1 MVKRHRREN
10 AQIAIQSG
18 NSAVTDATYMSLIA
32 KPEDKRFEMFALKRL
47 GTVAVVAGLASV
59 GVAAMPHE
67 AKAWWRGG
75 VGVGIWV
82 PPVVVAPP
90 PVYVAPPVAYAPPPV
105 YYPAPRPVWVP
116 PHWEGPYWVRG
127 HWA

>member
-1 MVKRHRREN
+1 
-10 AQIAIQSG
+10 
-18 NSAVTDATYMSLIA
+18 MSV
-32 KPEDKRFEMFALKRL
+32 LKRL
-47 GTVAVVAGLASV
+47 GGVFAVAGLA
-59 GVAAMPHE
+59 AMMPHD
-67 AKAWWRGG
+67 ANAWWSGG

-90 PVYVAPPVAYAPPPV
+90 VYAPPPV
-105 YYPAPRPVWVP
+105 AYYAPPPVAYYPPPPAYYPPPHRVWVP

>member
-1 MVKRHRREN
+1 
-10 AQIAIQSG
+10 
-18 NSAVTDATYMSLIA
+18 MSV
-32 KPEDKRFEMFALKRL
+32 LKRV
-47 GTVAVVAGLASV
+47 GSVAVVAGLAAV
-59 GVAAMPHE
+59 DVAAMPQN
-67 AKAWWRGG
+67 ANAWWSGG

-90 PVYVAPPVAYAPPPV
+90 VYAPPPV
-105 YYPAPRPVWVP
+105 AYYPPTPPYYPPPRRVWVP

>member
-1 MVKRHRREN
+1 MTV
-10 AQIAIQSG
+10 
-18 NSAVTDATYMSLIA
+18 V
-32 KPEDKRFEMFALKRL
+32 KRL
-47 GTVAVVAGLASV
+47 GTLAVIAGLAAV
-59 GVAAMPHE
+59 GVGAAPHE

-75 VGVGIWV
+75 WGVGVWV

-90 PVYVAPPVAYAPPPV
+90 PVYYAPPPV
-105 YYPAPRPVWVP
+105 AYVAPPAAYYPVPRRVWIA